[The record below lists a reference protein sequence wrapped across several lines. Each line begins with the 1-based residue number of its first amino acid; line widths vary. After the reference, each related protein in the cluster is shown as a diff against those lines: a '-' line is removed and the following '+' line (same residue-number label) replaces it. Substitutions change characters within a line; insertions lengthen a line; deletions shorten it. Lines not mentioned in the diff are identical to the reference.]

1 MLRSRQ
7 PLCWP
12 ICFLICLWS
21 LPVAR
26 NAIGSPSQ
34 VSGDAAV
41 LESMV
46 KAFYEACARKDVDAI
61 VRLWSEKSPQLE
73 SRKPELE
80 TLFATRESTFSSL
93 AFSTRK
99 TEGDKASLRASV
111 EVTAVDSETKQSQ
124 KSKLIRNFQFI
135 KDAGAWKLWDY
146 TSAVEDFST
155 LLIEARPEQ
164 RHAMLS
170 VEKELITSDLGQLLI
185 RWATSSFFQQK
196 YDLALEH
203 YNLALSVADQL
214 GDKTVAGYAMLGL
227 GNTYRAKSD
236 YARAL
241 EHQRKA
247 LSNFEASSNDQ
258 GIASALENTA
268 LTYHKQQ
275 NYALAIEYY
284 EKTLKQFEALGNKA
298 SMANTLDNIATV
310 YYDKGSFDSALNYFN
325 RSLALR
331 ETLNFRV
338 GIANVLAN
346 IGSIYSY
353 QKRYDEAVKHYERAL
368 AEMKEPGDP
377 VVVAQVLT
385 GLAKIHYSRRN
396 YSAALDY
403 YAKALKSNEQLKDDR
418 AIAGTLENIADL
430 YYDQNNFASALEHFQ
445 KSLQIFKSL
454 NATGAIAGLSSSIGR
469 TYYSM
474 KDYTSALAS
483 YGDALKQFEALSD
496 KNGIIGVLQNIALV
510 YYAQSDYAAA
520 MDKYRRSLTIAEEA
534 GSKPSVAGALFGI
547 GLTSAAQANY
557 EEAIEH
563 YGKSL
568 KLEQELGNKERI
580 ARVLHDM
587 GITFY
592 LQSNY
597 GLALEY
603 YLKSLTFNVEPSDKK
618 KTAMI
623 LRNIGE
629 VHNSASNYAL
639 ALEYYQKALA
649 IEEEAGDKEG
659 SAIVLG
665 NIGRVYYLEGEYDS
679 ALKFFQRSLALW
691 EALGEKPGSAI
702 ALASIGNVYFGQNNY
717 PQALNNYQKALALQ
731 EELGNKEASALLL
744 TGMSNVQFSQEKY
757 DLALSCAERA
767 ASIAV
772 QIDNLEIL
780 WYARFKAGNAH
791 RRMNQQAQA
800 EKDYREA
807 ITIVDSMPARAAED
821 SSKPLFLEGRASP
834 YLAMVELLI
843 SQGKANDALSYAE
856 QAKAQAL
863 LHLMENDRAR
873 ITRGMTP
880 QEKVQEKKLYNEL
893 RSVGGQAYKE
903 RLAKTPDQSRLAA
916 LDARLKK
923 ARAEYEAFS
932 STLYASHGALKT
944 QRGHLTPLRFQEASA
959 LVADSNSAILEYAVT
974 GEDAYLF
981 VLTRQAAVDGKV
993 ASVNQA
999 SDTTQHAPLA
1009 VSAYALSI
1017 KPAELA
1023 RRVAQFRAMMVSGDK
1038 QFTEAARG
1046 LYDLLLLPAKGQ
1058 LANKTRL
1065 LIVPDAA
1072 LWNLPFQ
1079 ALQPQESRFLIE
1091 DAAISYALSLAAL
1104 SEMAKLRK
1112 NKVNSTQIA
1121 PMLIAFGNPA
1131 LSKQTVDRVRLI
1143 REDVKLEPLPDAE
1156 REVKTLSQVY
1166 GLPRSKAYTGAQASE
1181 DRVKTE
1187 AGNYRI
1193 VHLAANGI
1201 IDDLNPMYS
1210 SVLLAQSDESGKEDG
1225 LLEPWEIL
1233 NLDLKA
1239 DLIVFS
1245 ASQRP
1250 GQRLKSGE
1258 GVIAMTWA
1266 FFVAGCPS
1274 ALISQWGGAHAG
1286 AGELMSEFYNG
1297 LKSPP
1302 EAQKSEG
1309 LKAESLRQAVIKM
1322 IKNKEYCHPFYWAG
1336 YTVIGEPSY

>member
-1 MLRSRQ
+1 
-7 PLCWP
+7 
-12 ICFLICLWS
+12 
-21 LPVAR
+21 
-26 NAIGSPSQ
+26 
-34 VSGDAAV
+34 
-41 LESMV
+41 MV
-46 KAFYEACARKDVDAI
+46 KDFYEACARKDVDAI
-61 VRLWSEKSPQLE
+61 VGLWSEKSPQLE

-80 TLFATRESTFSSL
+80 TLFATQESTFSSL

-99 TEGDKASLRASV
+99 IEGDKASLRASV

-135 KDAGAWKLWDY
+135 KDAGAWKLWGY
-146 TSAVEDFST
+146 TLAVEDFSA

-170 VEKELITSDLGQLLI
+170 AEKELITSDLGQSLI

-214 GDKTVAGYAMLGL
+214 GDKTVAGYALLGL

-247 LSNFEASSNDQ
+247 LSNFEASLNGQ
-258 GIASALENTA
+258 GMASALENTA

-284 EKTLKQFEALGNKA
+284 EKTLKQFEALGNTG

-331 ETLNFRV
+331 ETLNFKI

-353 QKRYDEAVKHYERAL
+353 QKRYDEAVKHYDRAL
-368 AEMKEPGDP
+368 AEMKESGDP
-377 VVVAQVLT
+377 AVVAQVLT
-385 GLAKIHYSRRN
+385 ALAQIHYSLRN
-396 YSAALDY
+396 YSAASDY

-430 YYDQNNFASALEHFQ
+430 YYDQNNFASALEYFQ
-445 KSLQIFKSL
+445 KSLKIFKGL

-474 KDYTSALAS
+474 RNYASALAS

-496 KNGIIGVLQNIALV
+496 KKGVIGVLQNIALV
-510 YYAQSDYAAA
+510 YYAQSDYASAI
-520 MDKYRRSLTIAEEA
+520 DKYRRSLTIAEEA
-534 GSKPSVAGALFGI
+534 GSKPSAAGALFGI
-547 GLTSAAQANY
+547 GLTYAAQANY

-563 YGKSL
+563 YGESL

-580 ARVLHDM
+580 ATVLHEM
-587 GITFY
+587 GIAFY

-603 YLKSLTFNVEPSDKK
+603 YLKSLTFYVEPGDKK
-618 KTAMI
+618 KIAMT
-623 LRNIGE
+623 LRNIGV

-659 SAIVLG
+659 SAIVLSD
-665 NIGRVYYLEGEYDS
+665 IGRVYYLKGEYES

-691 EALGEKPGSAI
+691 EALGEKPGSAT

-717 PQALNNYQKALALQ
+717 PQALENYQKALALQ
-731 EELGNKEASALLL
+731 EELGNKEAFALLL
-744 TGMSNVQFSQEKY
+744 TGMGNVQFSQEKY

-767 ASIAV
+767 ASIAAE
-772 QIDNLEIL
+772 IDNLEIL
-780 WYARFKAGNAH
+780 WYARFKAGNAR

-800 EKDYREA
+800 EKEYREA

-821 SSKPLFLEGRASP
+821 SSKPRFLEGRASP

-863 LHLMENDRAR
+863 LHLMENNRAR

-893 RSVGGQAYKE
+893 RSVGIQAYKE

-932 STLYASHGALKT
+932 SRLYASHAALKT
-944 QRGHLTPLRFQEASA
+944 QRGHLTPLRFQEVSA

-981 VLTRQAAVDGKV
+981 VLTRQAVDGKV

-999 SDTTQHAPLA
+999 SDTAQHAPLV

-1023 RRVAQFRAMMVSGDK
+1023 RRVAQFRAMMVSRDK

-1079 ALQPQESRFLIE
+1079 CLQPQESRFLIE
-1091 DAAISYALSLAAL
+1091 DAAISYAPSLAAL

-1112 NKVNSTQIA
+1112 NRVNSTQSA

-1166 GLPRSKAYTGAQASE
+1166 GLPRSKVYTGAQASE

-1210 SVLLAQSDESGKEDG
+1210 SVLLGRSDESGKEDG

-1250 GQRLKSGE
+1250 GQILKSGE

-1274 ALISQWGGAHAG
+1274 ALISQWGGAYAG

-1309 LKAESLRQAVIKM
+1309 LKAGSLRQAVLKM
-1322 IKNKEYCHPFYWAG
+1322 IKNKEYSHPFYWAG
-1336 YTVIGEPSY
+1336 YAVIGEPSY